1 LAVRRGVR
9 FISEEKLP
17 TQGRIMKDETT
28 LNDGTNIGA
37 RSSGRPIS
45 QIVQEILD
53 HVTEIIRSEFRL
65 ARVEVRQDLRFV
77 AKAFLLLAV
86 AVVLSLYAL
95 GFVLLGVV
103 YGLAT
108 HMSPSLSALV
118 VGIGVGIIAAVFLQ
132 VGRKRIKQASLTPD
146 RTIQSL
152 EENVTWMKKQVR

>member
-1 LAVRRGVR
+1 
-9 FISEEKLP
+9 
-17 TQGRIMKDETT
+17 MKHETT
-28 LNDGTNIGA
+28 LNDGTNFGS

-65 ARVEVRQDLRFV
+65 ARAEVRQDLRFV

-95 GFVLLGVV
+95 GFVLLSVV
-103 YGLAT
+103 YELAI

-118 VGIGVGIIAAVFLQ
+118 VGIGVGIVAAVFLQ
-132 VGRKRIKQASLTPD
+132 VGRKKIKQASLTPH

-152 EENVTWMKKQVR
+152 EENVTWMKKQAR